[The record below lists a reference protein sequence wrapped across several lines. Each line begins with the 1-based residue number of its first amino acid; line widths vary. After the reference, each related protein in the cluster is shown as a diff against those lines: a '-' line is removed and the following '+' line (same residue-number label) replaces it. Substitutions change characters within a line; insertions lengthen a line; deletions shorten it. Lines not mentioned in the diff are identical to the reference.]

1 MMTFKSLCAGI
12 TPVSYTHLDVYKRQ
26 QYINCITP
34 LINSALAH
42 FDAHFAPYLRCF
54 QSRTGSVEAAARLY
68 LHGRFQSDRR
78 NLERMAEQVAG
89 SHYQRLHHMLSESAW
104 RCADVRHQLIQ
115 DANGYFGHG
124 AALVFDESA
133 LEKKGEKSAGVARR
147 WLSLIHIFP
156 PCGGV

>member
-1 MMTFKSLCAGI
+1 M
-12 TPVSYTHLDVYKRQ
+12 
-26 QYINCITP
+26 
-34 LINSALAH
+34 INSALAH

-104 RCADVRHQLIQ
+104 RCADVRHRLIQ

-133 LEKKGEKSAGVARR
+133 LEKKGEKSAGVARQWNGR
-147 WLSLIHIFP
+147 LGKTENSQV
-156 PCGGV
+156 GVFAAVVRDRACALVDGELFVPEK

>member
-1 MMTFKSLCAGI
+1 
-12 TPVSYTHLDVYKRQ
+12 
-26 QYINCITP
+26 

-133 LEKKGEKSAGVARR
+133 LEKKGEKSAGVARQWNGR
-147 WLSLIHIFP
+147 LGKTENSQV
-156 PCGGV
+156 GVFAAVVRDRACALVDGELFVPEK